1 MMIIAASQYRNAP
14 RPCRSS
20 TGHSA
25 ACSDRQ
31 FGPLRKQLL
40 STNAAPFGRNDL
52 LSHSIGLDQYPLSTC
67 RNSHTTSVPIKSP

>member
-1 MMIIAASQYRNAP
+1 MMTSAASQYRNMR
-14 RPCRSS
+14 RPCSS
-20 TGHSA
+20 TGHGA

-52 LSHSIGLDQYPLSTC
+52 LSHSIGLDQYPQSTC

>member
-1 MMIIAASQYRNAP
+1 MTIIATSQRRNAH

-31 FGPLRKQLL
+31 CRSQWKAFLPINAPLFDRD
-40 STNAAPFGRNDL
+40 DL
-52 LSHSIGLDQYPLSTC
+52 LSHRIGIDHCARSAC
-67 RNSHTTSVPIKSP
+67 RNSNTAPAALKSP